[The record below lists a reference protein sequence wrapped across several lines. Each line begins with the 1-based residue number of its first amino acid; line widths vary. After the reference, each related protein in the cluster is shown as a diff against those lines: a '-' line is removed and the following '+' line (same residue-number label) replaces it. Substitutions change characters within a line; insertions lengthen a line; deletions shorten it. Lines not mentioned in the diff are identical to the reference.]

1 MPRHRQEFD
10 ICCKIKVASHGHY
23 FGCFHLQQCW
33 HDLYQQIVSC
43 WEHNT
48 NTANTLI
55 PDVLRGMEPVTNDTI
70 FISYG
75 HGQKRGHLDIPKH
88 TLKLFVLVALRDGV
102 CFLSAGTCFIPDVA
116 LLGPMVWP
124 VLSCLKNTLDSPW
137 NCVLSGFGCVS
148 CCLGPVGCETPC
160 LGCRAVLISPGK
172 EFWSLESSEQSEC
185 YY

>member
-10 ICCKIKVASHGHY
+10 ICCKIKVASHGRY

-70 FISYG
+70 SILYG
-75 HGQKRGHLDIPKH
+75 HGQQRGHLDIPKQ
-88 TLKLFVLVALRDGV
+88 TVKLFVSVAFGV
-102 CFLSAGTCFIPDVA
+102 CFLSLGTCFMPDVA

-124 VLSCLKNTLDSPW
+124 ILCLTHLEKTLHSPW
-137 NCVLSGFGCVS
+137 NCVLGGFGLCKQLCWS
-148 CCLGPVGCETPC
+148 CGVWNTMPQL
-160 LGCRAVLISPGK
+160 
-172 EFWSLESSEQSEC
+172 
-185 YY
+185 